1 MGKLINKLKK
11 KISLKIYNEIRQQCL
26 KEYICNIGKIVEE
39 EDKIICYVNQKYVD
53 RYKGNKT
60 LYKLRLNGINQIT
73 EGIKETVE
81 KLKLNKPV
89 YYIFDGIEFSL
100 GLQITSLWAHVIF
113 RNCTFDKNIGIIYGN
128 EITFENNK
136 YKDHCNTYF
145 YGKCFLTADRVEKIT
160 FVNDNFFNSYD
171 LKMYGDQ
178 HFGMQI
184 DAKEV
189 EFINTKVEAEY
200 PATINITAESTRIEK
215 SELKAHEV
223 YIDSQNIDF
232 VDSSLVA
239 QNGAIIENANHDF
252 SGNIQSPIIFYNG
265 IDIANTTS
273 KTQKVNKDEAIL
285 KESRE
290 ELIEKLRNLSNYC
303 QQLNDKKLQCIKDK
317 FNDQAIVKILKQR

>member
-89 YYIFDGIEFSL
+89 YYIFDGIEFSP

-128 EITFENNK
+128 E
-136 YKDHCNTYF
+136 
-145 YGKCFLTADRVEKIT
+145 IT

-239 QNGAIIENANHDF
+239 QNGAIIENALL
-252 SGNIQSPIIFYNG
+252 IF
-265 IDIANTTS
+265 
-273 KTQKVNKDEAIL
+273 
-285 KESRE
+285 
-290 ELIEKLRNLSNYC
+290 
-303 QQLNDKKLQCIKDK
+303 
-317 FNDQAIVKILKQR
+317 